1 MILKH
6 MKIREMKEE
15 DLEEIAKL
23 FANEYAKPPYD
34 VQVPFENTLASVK
47 FFFKRGAGLVA
58 EKDNVVGALIYDVQL
73 YQKGK
78 VASIK
83 EFVVNANYQGQ
94 GIGKKLLQAYENMCD
109 DVFLFKLGTNRDAK
123 AVRFYEK
130 LGYKTT
136 EGSITM
142 VKTSDKP

>member
-1 MILKH
+1 

-34 VQVPFENTLASVK
+34 VHVPFENTLASVK
-47 FFFKRGAGLVA
+47 FFFKRGTGLVA
-58 EKDNVVGALIYDVQL
+58 EKDNIVGALIYDVQL

-83 EFVVNANYQGQ
+83 EFVVNENYQGQ
-94 GIGKKLLQAYENMCD
+94 GIGKKLLQVYENMCD
-109 DVFLFKLGTNRDAK
+109 DVFLFKLGTVQDAK

-130 LGYKTT
+130 LGYKIT

-142 VKTSDKP
+142 VKTPDKS